1 MGGVTYEL
9 RNCLYSVNRIK
20 YLVFYSGIIQ
30 ADEQMTARYQLKVV
44 TDFASAHTLRD
55 YPGACSRMH
64 GHNWKVEL
72 EVVATQ
78 LDNVGMGVDFKI
90 MKQAAN
96 EVGDELDHRYLNDL
110 EAFKEINPTAENIA
124 AYMYKEIS
132 ARINSDS
139 IKVTALTLWE
149 TERACVRYSE
159 ENK

>member
-1 MGGVTYEL
+1 M
-9 RNCLYSVNRIK
+9 
-20 YLVFYSGIIQ
+20 
-30 ADEQMTARYQLKVV
+30 AARYQLKVV

-72 EVVATQ
+72 EAVATQ
-78 LDNVGMGVDFKI
+78 LDEIGMGVDFKV
-90 MKQAAN
+90 MKQAAR
-96 EVGDELDHRYLNDL
+96 EVSAELDHQYLNEL
-110 EAFKEINPTAENIA
+110 EPFKEINPTAENIA

-132 ARINSDS
+132 VRINSET

>member
-1 MGGVTYEL
+1 MAA
-9 RNCLYSVNRIK
+9 
-20 YLVFYSGIIQ
+20 Q
-30 ADEQMTARYQLKVV
+30 YQLKVV
-44 TDFASAHTLRD
+44 TDFASAHTLRG

-72 EVVATQ
+72 EAVATQ
-78 LDNVGMGVDFKI
+78 LDDIGMGVDFKV
-90 MKQAAN
+90 MKQAAR
-96 EVGDELDHRYLNDL
+96 EVSAELDHQYLNEL

-124 AYMYKEIS
+124 AYMYKQIS
-132 ARINSDS
+132 VRINSET

>member
-1 MGGVTYEL
+1 M
-9 RNCLYSVNRIK
+9 
-20 YLVFYSGIIQ
+20 
-30 ADEQMTARYQLKVV
+30 AARYQLKIV
-44 TDFASAHTLRD
+44 TDFSSAHTLRD

-72 EVVATQ
+72 EAVATQ
-78 LDNVGMGVDFKI
+78 LDDIGMGVDFKV
-90 MKQAAN
+90 MKQAAR
-96 EVGDELDHRYLNDL
+96 EVSAELDHQYLNEL
-110 EAFKEINPTAENIA
+110 EPFKEINPTAENIA

-132 ARINSDS
+132 VRINSET